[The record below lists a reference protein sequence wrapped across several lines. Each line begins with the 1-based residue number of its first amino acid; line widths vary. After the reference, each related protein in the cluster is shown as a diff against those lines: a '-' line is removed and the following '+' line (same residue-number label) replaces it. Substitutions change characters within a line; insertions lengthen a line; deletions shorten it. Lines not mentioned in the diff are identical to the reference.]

1 MGVRGGPNGGE
12 GSAGARSG
20 GERPEPTGRVATE
33 LLGIRRGEGRLA
45 WLFFTYFMLLAV
57 GHYSAKVVRQAVY
70 LDVLGAEKLPYVYL
84 LVALVSFPILVV
96 YARLSER
103 VRHAPVIACCCV
115 VQTAVLA
122 AFYFFLSSPARWV
135 PLAFYVWTT
144 VAFGLAVSQLWS
156 YANHVFDPRQARR
169 LFAFVGAGGLVG
181 AIPGGQLARV
191 ISGTLGSR
199 HTLVAAAA
207 VSLLVVVV
215 VVLIERSRPDSA
227 AGGAEEPSGR
237 LREARGGFQ
246 AVRESRLLVAIAG
259 LMLLSVMVAQ
269 AVDLQFNWAMEKV
282 TVGLDQRTAVFGS
295 FFSVMGVAA
304 VVFQILF
311 TQRIHRVLGVGFGM
325 RVLPGAVGVATLSLL
340 LAAGLLP
347 AVVLAVAWVLK
358 LSEGGLRH
366 SIDQATRELL
376 FLPVPALVRRQAK
389 AFIDVFVQR
398 FGEGVAA
405 LALLPV
411 TFGLIRAEHVSVL
424 TVVLVAAWLWL
435 TVVTKRRYVGA
446 FREGLRSAG
455 PDGPA
460 TLDAGDVAT
469 VTTLVE
475 AMGSVDPREVLSSL
489 DLLASHGRQRLI
501 PPWLLHH
508 PDATVRRRTLEVLA
522 DSGRSEVAPLVE
534 RLVGDE
540 DPAVRS
546 SAIVTLARLKGEDAQ
561 ALMLGRLDDPD
572 PRARAAAVAGL
583 LAAHDRSV
591 ADRAAAVLAEM
602 AADADSAV
610 RAEAAGALGQVREPV
625 GFDTL
630 VQLLY
635 DDRVEVVAR
644 AIAAV
649 RSRLERDG
657 PNSLYVPTLVSLL
670 GNRRLKHEAREAVVA
685 FGPSALES
693 LLLFMSSRDEQL
705 EVRRAVP
712 KTIALL
718 GGAPAVRALM
728 SALPTCDEVLRNK
741 VIAALAYLRRREG
754 GYGLDP
760 GAVRREI
767 RREADTY
774 LRGLADL
781 WVVSTVHQLRL
792 EGPFADWRSA
802 GRVPGLLDRLLAER
816 MSAAVTNVFALLE
829 LLLSP
834 SDVRAAHCSLVS
846 GQGILRA
853 RALEYLDNT
862 LSGSLRRVVLEVIDD
877 APIEDKLRRAA
888 QLLDLRLES
897 VEETVTRL
905 LSSEPNDDP
914 QGIAPV
920 VGAILA
926 AVTGGLNVLRP
937 VVEQLAAGSE
947 DPVIRETAGWALA
960 RGWGA
965 GGERGG
971 LVSPVMT
978 RVEMVVFLQGVDLFS
993 FCTAEQVLQLAAI
1006 SSECGFA
1013 AGEVVY
1019 RRNQSPDALYCV
1031 VEGRVEL
1038 QGEDER
1044 QTLVGPQGRFGV
1056 LEILSGRLR
1065 VADAV
1070 ATTATRA
1077 LRVEAEDFFDLLSNN
1092 IEIVKALFRQVTR
1105 SSPAAG
1111 GGLL

>member
-1 MGVRGGPNGGE
+1 VRGGPNGGE
-12 GSAGARSG
+12 GSAGARSD
-20 GERPEPTGRVATE
+20 GERPEPGGRMATH
-33 LLGIRRGEGRLA
+33 LLGIRHGEGRLA
-45 WLFFTYFMLLAV
+45 WLFFTYFMLLSV
-57 GHYSAKVVRQAVY
+57 GHYAAKAVRQAVY

-84 LVALVSFPILVV
+84 LVALISFPILVV
-96 YARLSER
+96 YARLSGR
-103 VRHAPVIACCCV
+103 VRHAPLIALSCV
-115 VQTAVLA
+115 VQTAALVV
-122 AFYFFLSSPARWV
+122 FYWLLSGPARWV

-191 ISGTLGSR
+191 ISATLGSR

-207 VSLLVVVV
+207 VSLLVVLV
-215 VVLIERSRPDSA
+215 VVLIERSRPADG
-227 AGGAEEPSGR
+227 AGGAEAPSER
-237 LREARGGFQ
+237 LREARGGFD
-246 AVRESRLLVAIAG
+246 AVRESPLLVAIAG
-259 LMLLSVMVAQ
+259 LMLLSVVVAQ
-269 AVDLQFNWAMEKV
+269 AVDLQFIWAMEQV

-304 VVFQILF
+304 VVFQLLF

-325 RVLPGAVGVATLSLL
+325 RVLPGAVGVATLGLL
-340 LAAGLLP
+340 LAVGLLP
-347 AVVLAVAWVLK
+347 ATVVLAVAWVLK
-358 LSEGGLRH
+358 LSEGGFRH

-424 TVVLVAAWLWL
+424 TVILVAAWLWL
-435 TVVTKRRYVGA
+435 TVVTKRRYVVA

-469 VTTLVE
+469 VATLVE

-489 DLLASHGRQRLI
+489 DLLAGHGYQRLV

-508 PDATVRRRTLEVLA
+508 PDATVRRRTLEILA
-522 DSGRSEVAPLVE
+522 DSGRSDTASLVE
-534 RLVGDE
+534 RLLGDE

-546 SAIVTLARLKGEDAQ
+546 SAIVALARLKGEDAQ
-561 ALMLGRLDDPD
+561 ALMLGRLEDPD

-583 LAAHDRSV
+583 LGVHDRAA
-591 ADRAAAVLAEM
+591 ADRAATVLAEM
-602 AADADSAV
+602 AADADPAV
-610 RAEAAGALGQVREPV
+610 RAEAAGALGQVREPE

-685 FGPSALES
+685 FGPSALDA

-718 GGAPAVRALM
+718 GGADAARALM
-728 SALPTCDEVLRNK
+728 SALKTGDAVLRGK
-741 VIAALAYLRRREG
+741 VIEALAFLGRREG
-754 GYGLDP
+754 RLSLDA

-767 RREADTY
+767 RREAGTY

-792 EGPFADWRSA
+792 EGPFADWRSS

-816 MSAAVTNVFALLE
+816 MSAVVTNIFALLE
-829 LLLSP
+829 LLLPP
-834 SDVRAAHCSLVS
+834 SDVRAAQCSLAS
-846 GQGILRA
+846 GDGLLRA

-862 LSGSLRRVVLEVIDD
+862 LSGSLRRMILEVIDD
-877 APIEDKLRRAA
+877 APIDDKLRRAA
-888 QLLDLRLES
+888 QLLDIRLDS
-897 VEETVTRL
+897 VEETVGRL
-905 LSSEPNDDP
+905 LATEPNQDP
-914 QGIAPV
+914 QGVAPV
-920 VGAILA
+920 VGSILA
-926 AVTGGLNVLRP
+926 AVTGGLSALRP
-937 VVEQLAAGSE
+937 AVEHLAETSE
-947 DPVIRETAGWALA
+947 DPLVRETAGWALA
-960 RGWGA
+960 CTWGA

-993 FCTAEQVLQLAAI
+993 FCTAEQVLQVAAI
-1006 SSECGFA
+1006 SSECSFA
-1013 AGEVVY
+1013 AGAVVY

-1038 QGEDER
+1038 LGEEER
-1044 QTLVGPQGRFGV
+1044 RTLVGPQGRFGV

-1065 VADAV
+1065 VADATAV
-1070 ATTATRA
+1070 TATRA
-1077 LRVEAEDFFDLLSNN
+1077 LRIEAEDFFDLLSNN

-1105 SSPAAG
+1105 SSPSAAG
-1111 GGLL
+1111 GVL